1 MTTDVRLVLPFATAV
16 IAARFRKDANDGTVA
31 VASALSMP
39 IQRQA
44 VHVMGFN
51 ESHTRILESE
61 VAALLNAT
69 LLRASGAQQ

>member
-1 MTTDVRLVLPFATAV
+1 M
-16 IAARFRKDANDGTVA
+16 
-31 VASALSMP
+31 ASALSMP